1 MKKTQIR
8 QNDFPQVAL
17 GKSFCIGHIMRKH
30 KDQNLGL
37 YAFNLYCIQ
46 SNLPVSLQTS
56 QSKGPHLQKHLF
68 KLRILL
74 LSVKS
79 KWWWVLFSLEQV

>member
-1 MKKTQIR
+1 MTNTQIR
-8 QNDFPQVAL
+8 QNNLPQVAL
-17 GKSFCIGHIMRKH
+17 GKSFCIGHIIRMH
-30 KDQNLGL
+30 KDQDLGS

-46 SNLPVSLQTS
+46 SNLPVSLHTGPA
-56 QSKGPHLQKHLF
+56 KGPHLQKQVS